1 MLKTKIAYSPT
12 VLFENINPIKIIKL
26 GKIQIVTLILILECF
41 PKKKKK
47 NPNPGIALS
56 LYKYNS
62 NLQPVV

>member
-26 GKIQIVTLILILECF
+26 CKIQIVTLILILECF

-47 NPNPGIALS
+47 S
-56 LYKYNS
+56 
-62 NLQPVV
+62 

>member
-26 GKIQIVTLILILECF
+26 CKIQIVTLILILECF
-41 PKKKKK
+41 PKKKK
-47 NPNPGIALS
+47 NPNPRIALS